1 MVSVPL
7 LFRLPLHPRALKYSF
22 KMWEFHLTRLLY
34 LFCAS
39 LIAICEA
46 RTSAS
51 PPTVNGTR
59 GMSIILDFELQVMEN
74 ISEVH
79 WKQKN
84 NNQRI
89 AKYFGNKVEFYNPSK
104 YQQRIILHPRNFN
117 VEIRDLQK
125 NDSDVYEVVVTSK
138 SGVEKSLSIR
148 LEVYDPMSGT
158 QITAQNIT
166 GNCNLTLTCSVTSGN
181 PTSITWWKEGE
192 ALGNDSTHQL
202 WGRGEILE
210 IRHIAE
216 VEDVAYLC
224 EVRNPVSNDT
234 AQIRLRDFCDVSRI
248 DDNHPPTIYAVIHQ
262 SRRTGDRRQP
272 PEENKMVQKQEESL
286 EIPSTVY
293 DTVKSTEMPLPGQ
306 ARMKGQGWRMDS
318 CQKTKEYAEIPR
330 LASVTKEGG
339 SHGRLHL

>member
-1 MVSVPL
+1 
-7 LFRLPLHPRALKYSF
+7 
-22 KMWEFHLTRLLY
+22 
-34 LFCAS
+34 
-39 LIAICEA
+39 
-46 RTSAS
+46 
-51 PPTVNGTR
+51 
-59 GMSIILDFELQVMEN
+59 MSIILDFELQVMEN

-248 DDNHPPTIYAVIHQ
+248 GPWRSMVWISLIAANVVFILAFGITCFIWISRIAAKRQSASVSGDDNHPPTIYAVIHQ